1 MASELRA
8 AISENDDEELS
19 DLVRLHKLKWTKASN
34 DGLLLM
40 RSVIGTAKDGRNSL
54 NNVQTNLLVRSSK
67 AIIEAGTL
75 AIQIRSQCIEIGFKK
90 D

>member
-1 MASELRA
+1 
-8 AISENDDEELS
+8 
-19 DLVRLHKLKWTKASN
+19 
-34 DGLLLM
+34 
-40 RSVIGTAKDGRNSL
+40 
-54 NNVQTNLLVRSSK
+54 VRSSK